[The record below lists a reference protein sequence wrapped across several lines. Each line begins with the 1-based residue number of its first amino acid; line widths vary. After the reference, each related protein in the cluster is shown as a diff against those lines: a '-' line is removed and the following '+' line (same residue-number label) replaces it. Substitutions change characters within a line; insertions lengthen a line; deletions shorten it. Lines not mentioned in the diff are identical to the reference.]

1 MEVFI
6 GVLLLVGGIA
16 AAYGYTVIAHRH
28 TVEAWKAA
36 AERFHLQFDPGDRVD
51 DQKIWGV
58 VKGHTVKV
66 DTFKKG
72 NSSMM
77 RFRVDYL
84 QPIGIGLK
92 ITSESFFAGFS
103 KMLGEQDIEIGIEPF
118 DRMALIKGLD
128 EDRVRALLDKE
139 RRKTISQALRDIPDL
154 HIEDDHVYLV
164 RAVMHSASDIVS
176 LLVQMLSVAAC
187 MSRSDE
193 ASPPVIEAA
202 RVEDLSGFE
211 QMPPV
216 ADAPEELAPLPVE
229 PEEEPF
235 EQEPIEPEDLPEEI
249 PDEELVLPEDL
260 PEEVPEEELVGF
272 ESLPEET
279 LEEAE
284 ESVEPEEAATEHQDQ
299 HDEAEEPTEEPEVET
314 VEEPPVSI
322 PAEPTEI
329 CRELFASGI
338 SSISVDSVFGER
350 FRGRQVC
357 WQGLLRSFSRYSY
370 DPALGDGPA
379 LKVQLDLVEIE
390 ADYGSRRMVEAIVQM
405 PLSHEAELTDRKGE
419 ILSFTGELHRADGL
433 MFRIYLTSGEVI
445 QPETDHAAP

>member
-1 MEVFI
+1 
-6 GVLLLVGGIA
+6 
-16 AAYGYTVIAHRH
+16 
-28 TVEAWKAA
+28 
-36 AERFHLQFDPGDRVD
+36 
-51 DQKIWGV
+51 
-58 VKGHTVKV
+58 
-66 DTFKKG
+66 
-72 NSSMM
+72 
-77 RFRVDYL
+77 
-84 QPIGIGLK
+84 
-92 ITSESFFAGFS
+92 
-103 KMLGEQDIEIGIEPF
+103 
-118 DRMALIKGLD
+118 
-128 EDRVRALLDKE
+128 
-139 RRKTISQALRDIPDL
+139 LRDIPDL

-193 ASPPVIEAA
+193 ASPPVTEAA

-216 ADAPEELAPLPVE
+216 ADAPEELPPLPVE
-229 PEEEPF
+229 PKEEPF

-249 PDEELVLPEDL
+249 PD
-260 PEEVPEEELVGF
+260 EELVGF

-350 FRGRQVC
+350 FRGRQVY

-405 PLSHEAELTDRKGE
+405 PLSHETVLAGRKGE
-419 ILSFTGELHRADGL
+419 LLSFAGELHRADGL